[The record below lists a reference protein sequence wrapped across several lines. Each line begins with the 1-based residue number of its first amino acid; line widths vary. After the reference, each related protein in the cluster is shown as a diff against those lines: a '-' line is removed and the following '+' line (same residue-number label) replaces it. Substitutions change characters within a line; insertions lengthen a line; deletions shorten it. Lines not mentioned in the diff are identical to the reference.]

1 VEISRQAADLMKKW
15 TLVDKAETPDG
26 KILSLHERDDEFTI
40 RVDGVDLMST
50 RQHAS
55 EERLAELACAH
66 VEKKSGARVLIG
78 GLGFGFTL
86 AAALRA
92 LPPDA
97 VVVVAEL
104 MDAVIA
110 WNRNPAY
117 GLAAE
122 LMADK
127 RVEIH
132 RADVARAISGSSGPF
147 DAIILDVDN
156 GPAALSMDANRGL
169 YSQTGLRRLVAALR
183 PGGCAAIWSAT
194 ADPGFAKRMSDVGF
208 SVKIER
214 SRAHATSGGW
224 HTLFLGR
231 I

>member
-1 VEISRQAADLMKKW
+1 MKKW

-26 KILSLHERDDEFTI
+26 KILSLHERDDEYTI
-40 RVDGVDLMST
+40 RVDGIDLMST
-50 RQHAS
+50 RMHAS
-55 EERLAELACAH
+55 EEKLAEFACAH
-66 VEKKSGARVLIG
+66 VAKQRGAHVLIG

-86 AAALRA
+86 SAALKV

-104 MDAVIA
+104 MDAIIE
-110 WNRNPAY
+110 WNRNPDFR
-117 GLAAE
+117 LAAD
-122 LMADK
+122 LMADR
-127 RVEIH
+127 RVEIV
-132 RADVARAISGSSGPF
+132 RGDVAKAISDEGPF

-156 GPAALSMDANRGL
+156 GPAALSMEGNSSL
-169 YSQTGLRRLVAALR
+169 YTLPGLRRLRSALR

-194 ADPGFAKRMSDVGF
+194 ADPRFAKRMDEAGF
-208 SVKIER
+208 SVEVKQ

-231 I
+231 LPG